1 MSFWVIVVVGN
12 EKGQVGVGVGKVG
25 DVIGVVCKGVVDG
38 KKYFVKVLLICY
50 NFILIFFN
58 GCDGVVSV
66 FICFVVFGIGVIV
79 GGFICIVFEFVGIK
93 NVLVKCLGS
102 KIFLNNVWVVMVV
115 LLFFC
120 IYKEMVKEWGIF
132 FEQIYF

>member
-1 MSFWVIVVVGN
+1 M
-12 EKGQVGVGVGKVG
+12 
-25 DVIGVVCKGVVDG
+25 IGVVCKGVVDG

-132 FEQIYF
+132 FE